1 MPLTLEEFVGRYG
14 GIYEHSPWIA
24 ERAWA
29 TASGIE
35 DAGRLAETL
44 AHCVNQADDER
55 KLALIRA
62 HPDLAGKAAIAGSL
76 TQESSEEQAAAGID
90 QCTPDEYRQFQSMNT
105 RYQQKFGFPFV
116 MAVRNSNKIEILSAF
131 AERLKNDNDTEFRTA
146 IGEIHKIAGLRL
158 AAMDKATNK
167 T

>member
-1 MPLTLEEFVGRYG
+1 
-14 GIYEHSPWIA
+14 
-24 ERAWA
+24 
-29 TASGIE
+29 
-35 DAGRLAETL
+35 
-44 AHCVNQADDER
+44 
-55 KLALIRA
+55 
-62 HPDLAGKAAIAGSL
+62 
-76 TQESSEEQAAAGID
+76 
-90 QCTPDEYRQFQSMNT
+90 MNT